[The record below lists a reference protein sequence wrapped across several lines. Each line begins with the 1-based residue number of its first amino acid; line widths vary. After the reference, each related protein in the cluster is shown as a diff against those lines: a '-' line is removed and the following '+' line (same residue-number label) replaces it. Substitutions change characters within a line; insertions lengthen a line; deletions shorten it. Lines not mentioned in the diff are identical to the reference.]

1 MYRGENQMAFE
12 DIYVLRDLW
21 QDGNGGKFRNEYYFK
36 CTNGTR
42 DAQNLCEAMATYL
55 TPAVKQFLSSEMAHV
70 KYEAYSIGDTSDFY
84 SLADPDNGERS
95 GTAAAPFIALSLR
108 IDRSD
113 RAFRN
118 GSKRYGRLNVSDASG
133 DYFSGAVQALTDDLT
148 DLLDSEINYNGVGW
162 TLQIPRREKDQDGH
176 YQIVDFN
183 TPASVVVKPKIT
195 TQNSRK
201 LGVGE

>member
-1 MYRGENQMAFE
+1 MAFE

-21 QDGNGGKFRNEYYFK
+21 QDSSGGKFRNEYYFK

-55 TPAVKQFLSSEMAHV
+55 TPALVQFLSSEMAHV

-84 SLADPDNGERS
+84 SLADPDNGARS
-95 GTAAAPFIALSLR
+95 GTAASPFIALSLR

-113 RAFRN
+113 RSFRN
-118 GSKRYGRLNVSDASG
+118 GSKRYGRLAAADATG
-133 DYFSGAVQALTDDLT
+133 DYFSGSVQALTNDLV

-162 TLQIPRREKDQDGH
+162 TLQIPKRVLDSEGH
-176 YQIVDFN
+176 YVLTDFN
-183 TPASVVVKPKIT
+183 TPASVVCKPKIT